1 MANSCVFMPKNPKRA
16 ALFKELKSNFG
27 YDTASKVY
35 NRVVGDEFINAY
47 KDSLTLS
54 EGVPTYASVM
64 SIPVVQK
71 FVGDAKMLKA
81 LNSKQLHLPDTL
93 DNTAFLVN
101 KAREFNT
108 DAQHKSYVA
117 IVDYDDNGDLT
128 LKVEKRDKDNVAIAD
143 NQYKIQ
149 KLNEKVA
156 EILTPM
162 GINMAVLSRE
172 EVAAGRV
179 GLTDFN
185 HAADIASG
193 FEGLIRVANNLEGN
207 MAISEEFSHFIIG
220 VYRNNP
226 LVQRSI
232 NLLTSEI
239 EARAVLGDE
248 FDDVYNYYDGDMELV
263 AEEAAGH
270 VLKQAL
276 LNRNNA
282 PSKPLFRRMVDFIVN
297 LFKGVNPGY
306 YADAI
311 DAVTK
316 DMSSIADSILSNKTT
331 ITKQDVVKAKR
342 DATFNA
348 LSEKEKK
355 QVEVL
360 KGIVERSFKSA
371 ALQKNLVE
379 RAEKETI
386 QMKSMK
392 LAESINT
399 TFNAN
404 VTKEETMA
412 AIAAYI
418 DQAGGDIDNLLKDLS
433 NIETL
438 STRDRFI
445 VLSNILWKLKAYA
458 PTIRELKSI
467 TSQEYLSDEGVKTQ
481 NFMVEDV
488 SNSLKEFETDDDVEP
503 VDTTG
508 MSAKDIADKIVKDSE
523 DWELSDDETYYVHKN
538 TSERGMRVTKVI
550 AADKEGESFDP
561 ENPWVTP
568 STNIGTGMDELV
580 RDFLSGRVVE
590 TTDGKFNVGGETLDK
605 VYPNATNKSLQ
616 EFCKDLKKFKEKE
629 AAKGITLISRNVV
642 ANGTVET
649 VDGTGNVHKVR
660 VTGTIDLLGYDKDGN
675 WYLYDMKTH
684 RGAIDEAKKAKY
696 ERQVTLYKKFLEQ
709 KYGIKIKQLGII
721 PIKVTYP
728 APKGTKGGTKE
739 YTVQDTKPSLYNGTH
754 PNQLE
759 INGEPFLG
767 ANPTLEDTIEISSR
781 DLDLKYSKLA
791 EDPTNGL
798 GNGMA
803 ATIAALDSLDREFT
817 KLDDRFNDIVVPQF
831 VEFLKPFIGE
841 NIEIREM
848 DKNGRFTGKM
858 KVVSV
863 REVVE
868 QSSSDVTLAQ
878 RWLTSMADNPDA
890 MLQIFD
896 FVVKKKKDEKRRNVI
911 NMSQEILALGK
922 EFEDKGITSYDWMF
936 EEDKKSYIR
945 HLVIKGRDY
954 SYDSAAFNKAM
965 AENRKRLD
973 AKYGEHPEIGSEEY
987 KKKKEED
994 RKWIN
999 DNTESIRDADGNY
1012 RNIPL
1017 HTKYP
1022 SKYNSLNSTQKEF
1035 YDRWMQLKA
1044 ELDVLL
1050 GPGKTDLTDTIKIR
1064 KSGIER
1070 AASVLK
1076 GGAISEFI
1084 EKVKSATK
1092 RSFDDDVSYKDVRSI
1107 GFNNEEIMKLSLYYV
1122 NKNAETKDLST
1133 DAIGTLIA
1141 YADMAYNYAAM
1152 NEVVDPLEMGRH
1164 IAMSRKITK
1173 TRGDRRLYEEFSF
1186 AGKTVRNPLYEDVSA
1201 SNFRKTLDDFFES
1214 KVYNRYLK
1222 DNGEVG
1228 GVDVNKASSLLLKL
1242 GSTVQ
1247 LGFNVLAGFA
1257 NLATGLAMHNIEAA
1271 ASEHFDAKTLAKADK
1286 EFMKAMPAFTA
1297 DIGQRIRTSKL
1308 ALFDEMFD
1316 VRQNF
1321 SGNIKHKD
1329 FLNKWILSRVFGPS
1343 IQYICQDAGDHWLYN
1358 RSAIA
1363 IALNYKL
1370 KDSHGKT
1377 ISLWDA
1383 LETVPLDPAHPERG
1397 KKLKLKNG
1405 VKKTDG
1411 TEFTTRDMSNISGKM
1426 RYVNQHCFGI
1436 YNQEDSIGARRT
1448 IVGRFLMQYRDWIPA
1463 QFRYRFG
1470 AMTTNLEKGGKVE
1483 GYYRTS
1489 AKFIRDIYREL
1500 KNGEKTIPQ
1509 LWRQL
1514 DDFQKA
1520 NIKRTITELA
1530 QYGVLLIV
1538 WSLLK
1543 GGDDKDKTWAE
1554 KMLKYTV
1561 TREKTELGAL
1571 IPLSMPNEML
1581 QIMKSPFANTNVI
1594 SDIYNL
1600 TTVFNPWSY
1609 SEELK
1614 SGDYKGH
1621 SKAYRAFMRSPLT
1634 LYYRTLRRTLD
1645 PAKAESFYDKD

>member
-64 SIPVVQK
+64 SIPIVQK
-71 FVGDAKMLKA
+71 FIGDAKMLKA
-81 LNSKQLHLPDTL
+81 LNSKQPHLPDTL

-117 IVDYDDNGDLT
+117 IVDYDDNGDLI
-128 LKVEKRDKDNVAIAD
+128 LKVEKRDKDNVAVAD

-156 EILTPM
+156 EILAPM

-193 FEGLIRVANNLEGN
+193 FEGLIRVANNLEGS
-207 MAISEEFSHFIIG
+207 MAISEEFAHFIIG

-232 NLLTSEI
+232 NLLTSEP

-248 FDDVYNYYDGDMELV
+248 FDDVYNYYDGNMELV

-311 DAVTK
+311 NAVTK

-360 KGIVERSFKSA
+360 KVIVERSFKSA

-467 TSQEYLSDEGVKTQ
+467 TKQEYLSDEGVKTQ

-488 SNSLKEFETDDDVEP
+488 SNSLEEFETDDDVEP

-523 DWELSDDETYYVHKN
+523 DWELSDDETYYVHKK

-629 AAKGITLISRNVV
+629 AAKGITLISRDVV

-649 VDGTGNVHKVR
+649 VDGAGNIHKVR

-675 WYLYDMKTH
+675 WYLYDMKTY
-684 RGAIDEAKKAKY
+684 RGTIDEAKKAKY

-728 APKGTKGGTKE
+728 TPKGAKGGTKE

-767 ANPTLEDTIEISSR
+767 ANPTLEDTIEINNR
-781 DLDLKYSKLA
+781 DLNLKYSTLA
-791 EDPTNGL
+791 NDPTNGL

-896 FVVKKKKDEKRRNVI
+896 FVVKKKK
-911 NMSQEILALGK
+911 
-922 EFEDKGITSYDWMF
+922 
-936 EEDKKSYIR
+936 
-945 HLVIKGRDY
+945 
-954 SYDSAAFNKAM
+954 
-965 AENRKRLD
+965 
-973 AKYGEHPEIGSEEY
+973 
-987 KKKKEED
+987 EED

-1076 GGAISEFI
+1076 GGAVSEFI

-1092 RSFDDDVSYKDVRSI
+1092 RSFDDDVSYKDVKSI
-1107 GFNNEEIMKLSLYYV
+1107 GFNKEEIMKLPLYYV

-1201 SNFRKTLDDFFES
+1201 SNFRETLDDFFES

-1228 GVDVNKASSLLLKL
+1228 GVNVNKASSLLLKL

-1329 FLNKWILSRVFGPS
+1329 FLNKWIISRVFGPS

-1363 IALNYKL
+1363 IALNYEL

-1411 TEFTTRDMSNISGKM
+1411 TEFTTRDMSDIAGKM

-1500 KNGEKTIPQ
+1500 KNGEKTISQ
-1509 LWRQL
+1509 LWDKL
-1514 DDFQKA
+1514 DDFQRA

-1538 WSLLK
+1538 WGLLK

-1609 SEELK
+1609 SEELQ

-1634 LYYRTLRRTLD
+1634 LYYRTLKRTLD
-1645 PAKAESFYDKD
+1645 PAKAESFYDKN